1 MAKRK
6 EFNIY
11 IILYMLI
18 CLGWAY
24 IYKRNMTVESDSF
37 INFLS
42 MAIFA
47 LFANNIYILLNERSE
62 ASGLWHKCLQI
73 PILISVATLVLTD
86 TFTLVLCVLLL
97 CFFANLFKAIKDRDK
112 ISVFTGF
119 LLLLAG
125 VFYYYELKPLVLL
138 CIMAATFYST
148 YKKYGYKRLESLNFL
163 PIARENVSKTL
174 VVLFIFL
181 ALFIYILDLNT
192 LAINTTIH
200 LLMVISLIFI
210 SANLETVGRG
220 YEEMKSFYV
229 LAQYVEKE
237 RDEFSRLVH
246 DEVIQD
252 IKAGRNLLGLKEP
265 DIERSKDI
273 LKNLEFKSRQIM
285 NFYSSNLFD
294 YFSFEENFEN
304 MLLSLQRLY
313 PKKNTDVNW
322 FIGEEISKKA
332 NKNIKQNIM
341 QISKELINN
350 IYKHSAAN
358 FINYSCQVKG
368 EDIELYCE
376 SDGASREDYE
386 KTKSSRGGILIVRA
400 LVSSNRGEI
409 EYSYKDGLL
418 RTEVKLG
425 VVRED
430 ENTFI

>member
-1 MAKRK
+1 
-6 EFNIY
+6 
-11 IILYMLI
+11 MLI

-97 CFFANLFKAIKDRDK
+97 CFFANLFKAIKDRNK
-112 ISVFTGF
+112 ISVFTGL

-138 CIMAATFYST
+138 CIMTATFYST

-192 LAINTTIH
+192 LAINITIH
-200 LLMVISLIFI
+200 SLMVISLIFI

-237 RDEFSRLVH
+237 RDEFSRLMH

-313 PKKNTDVNW
+313 PNKNTDVNW
-322 FIGEEISKKA
+322 IIGEEISKKA

-368 EDIELYCE
+368 EDIEIYCE

-386 KTKSSRGGILIVRA
+386 KTKSSRGGILILRA
-400 LVSSNRGEI
+400 LVNSNRGEI

-425 VVRED
+425 AVREY